1 MRIAIL
7 KNMNITIPQA
17 LKKQITK
24 NRALFAVSESEYVR
38 NALVHYNHLLHLD
51 AQLQVEL
58 RQWDK
63 ASIDDFNV
71 RAQKQ
76 RL

>member
-1 MRIAIL
+1 
-7 KNMNITIPQA
+7 MNIVIPSA

-24 NRALFAVSESEYVR
+24 NRALSAVSESEYVR
-38 NALVHYNHLLHLD
+38 NALVHYDHLLHLD
-51 AQLQVEL
+51 AQLQDEL

-63 ASIDDFNV
+63 ASTDDFT
-71 RAQKQ
+71 AWAHKQ

>member
-1 MRIAIL
+1 
-7 KNMNITIPQA
+7 MNIVIPSA

-24 NRALFAVSESEYVR
+24 NRALFAVSESEYIR
-38 NALVHYNHLLHLD
+38 NALVHYDHLLHLD
-51 AQLQVEL
+51 AQLQDEL

-63 ASIDDFNV
+63 TATDDFNMWT
-71 RAQKQ
+71 QKQ